1 MRATG
6 YMGGWVEFDGEFVS
20 IGHGGA
26 TRLLAGSGVK
36 RMHVGQIGA
45 VNLKPAGILTNGYV
59 QFAVS
64 GSPDLRSRAGRQ
76 TFDAAA
82 DANSVVFR
90 RGQQSA
96 FEALVKEVEAAIAR
110 LRQAPQQ
117 PATQGPAPD
126 VADQLTRLWQ
136 LVQAGAV
143 TQQEFEAEKAR
154 LLGPSSRWPTTPGSG
169 PAGPPPRRG
178 W

>member
-26 TRLLAGSGVK
+26 TRLLAGNGVK
-36 RMHVGQIGA
+36 RLHIGSIGA
-45 VNLKPAGILTNGYV
+45 VSLKPAGLINNGFI

-64 GSPDLRSRAGRQ
+64 GSPDLRSRVGRRTYEAG
-76 TFDAAA
+76 T

-90 RGQQSA
+90 RGQQPS
-96 FEALVKEVEAAIAR
+96 FEQLTKAVEYEIGR
-110 LRQAPQQ
+110 LHTPRQPEQQAPDLASQI
-117 PATQGPAPD
+117 D
-126 VADQLTRLWQ
+126 HMWQ
-136 LVQAGAV
+136 LVQAGAL
-143 TQQEFEAEKAR
+143 TRDEFEAAKAR
-154 LLGPSSRWPTTPGSG
+154 LIGPQSRWPTTPGHAPG
-169 PAGPPPRRG
+169 GPPPQRG